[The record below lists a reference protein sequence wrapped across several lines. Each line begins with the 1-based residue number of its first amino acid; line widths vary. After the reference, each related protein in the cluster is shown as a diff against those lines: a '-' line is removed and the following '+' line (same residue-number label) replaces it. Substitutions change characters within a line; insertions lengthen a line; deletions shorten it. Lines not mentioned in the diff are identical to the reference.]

1 MKPTASPGV
10 AGRLHALWPTW
21 RADLVAGVVVAVLLI
36 PQSLAYAMLAGLPPQ
51 VGLYASLLPL
61 LGYAALGSSPV
72 LGLGPV
78 AVLALMIMQALSGLP
93 AGVSVEVGAVV
104 LAAEVGL
111 LLALAA
117 LLRLDALSSLLS
129 VPALRGF
136 ENGATLMIAA
146 SQVPVLLGSAATG
159 STLPTL
165 VRSAL
170 RQGITPL
177 SAAWGVAAI
186 ALLLLSRRAGSRLL
200 ARLAPLLLLVAAMA
214 LSAWTPAADGVA
226 QVGALPSLALPLG
239 LPPLATAL
247 WLQLLPSAAL
257 VALMGF
263 VSSLAVA
270 ESLAQRRGEKL
281 LPAAEMRG
289 LAAANLVAAVSGGMP
304 VAGSFSRSILLH
316 EAGSQSRGSL
326 VFVAGFMGLAMLLLA
341 EPLAHLPKPVLAAT
355 IVVAVLGGFTLRH
368 YGDAWRYARAEG
380 LLMIAVTATVL
391 LWSVGA
397 ALAIGVVGS
406 IALLIQ
412 RTAQPHVARIG
423 RVPGTHHYR
432 NVERYAVEC
441 QPEVV
446 GLRIDESLVFT
457 NARGLADAVLA
468 RVAEHRAAVGE
479 PRRVLLLM
487 APVNH
492 IDVSGLTAL
501 QELHAGLQ
509 AEGLRLEFSE
519 VKGPVLDRLR
529 AVGWLERYDVSL
541 YLSHHD
547 GVQAGEHGLRPSV
560 ADHDAPG
567 QL

>member
-1 MKPTASPGV
+1 MPLRP
-10 AGRLHALWPTW
+10 PDTW
-21 RADLVAGVVVAVLLI
+21 RADLLAGAVVAVLLI

-61 LGYAALGSSPV
+61 VAYAALGSSPV

-78 AVLALMIMQALSGLP
+78 AVLALMIAQALGELP
-93 AGVSVEVGAVV
+93 PGVSPEAGALV
-104 LAAEVGL
+104 LAAEVGAVL
-111 LLALAA
+111 SLAA
-117 LLRLDALSSLLS
+117 LLRLDALASLLS

-146 SQVPVLLGSAATG
+146 GQLPVLLGSAAEG
-159 STLPTL
+159 FTLPTL
-165 VRSAL
+165 LASAL
-170 RQGITPL
+170 DGGWRWQ
-177 SAAWGVAAI
+177 SAAWGGVAI
-186 ALLLLSRRAGSRLL
+186 VLLLASRRLRRPLL

-214 LSAWTPAADGVA
+214 LSAFTPAAQGVA

-239 LPPLATAL
+239 LPPLQAAL

-263 VSSLAVA
+263 VSSLAVS

-289 LAAANLVAAVSGGMP
+289 LGAANLVAAFTGGMP

-316 EAGSQSRGSL
+316 EAGSRTRWSL
-326 VFVAGFMGLAMLLLA
+326 VFVALFMGLAMLLLA

-355 IVVAVLGGFTLRH
+355 ILVAVLGGFSLRH
-368 YGDAWRYARAEG
+368 YAHAWRYARAEG
-380 LLMIAVTATVL
+380 LLMAAVTAAVL
-391 LWSVGA
+391 LWSIAA

-406 IALLIQ
+406 VALLIQ
-412 RTAQPHVARIG
+412 RTARPHVARIG
-423 RVPGTHHYR
+423 RVPGTQHYR

-441 QPEVV
+441 RPEVV
-446 GLRIDESLVFT
+446 GLRVDESLVFT
-457 NARGLADAVLA
+457 NARGLTEAVLA
-468 RVAEHRAAVGE
+468 HVSDHRQRVGA
-479 PRRVLLLM
+479 PRRVLMLM

-492 IDVSGLTAL
+492 IDFSGLTAL
-501 QELHAGLQ
+501 QELHAALAG
-509 AEGLRLEFSE
+509 EGLRLEFSE

-529 AVGWLERYDVSL
+529 AIGWLERYDVSL
-541 YLSHHD
+541 YLSHHE
-547 GVQAGEHGLRPSV
+547 GIQAGEHALRPSL
-560 ADHDAPG
+560 ADQDAPG

>member
-1 MKPTASPGV
+1 MKA
-10 AGRLHALWPTW
+10 TW
-21 RADLVAGVVVAVLLI
+21 RADLIAGAVVAVLLI

-61 LGYAALGSSPV
+61 LAYAALGSSPV

-78 AVLALMIMQALSGLP
+78 AVLALMIAQALAGLP
-93 AGVSVEVGAVV
+93 AGVSAEAGALV

-111 LLALAA
+111 LLAAAA

-146 SQVPVLLGSAATG
+146 SQLPVLLGSAAAG
-159 STLPTL
+159 FTLPAL
-165 VRSAL
+165 ARSAVHG
-170 RQGITPL
+170 GIGFT
-177 SAAWGVAAI
+177 SAAWGAAAI

-200 ARLAPLLLLVAAMA
+200 ARLAPLLLLVVAMA
-214 LSAWTPAADGVA
+214 LAAFTPAADGVA

-239 LPPLATAL
+239 LPSLDAAL
-247 WLQLLPSAAL
+247 WLHLLPPAAL
-257 VALMGF
+257 VALMAF
-263 VSSLAVA
+263 VSSLAVS

-281 LPAAEMRG
+281 LPAAELRG
-289 LAAANLVAAVSGGMP
+289 LAAANVVASLSGGMP

-316 EAGSQSRGSL
+316 EAGSQSRWTL
-326 VFVAGFMGLAMLLLA
+326 VFVAVFMSLALLLLA
-341 EPLAHLPKPVLAAT
+341 APLAHLPKPVLAAT

-368 YGDAWRYARAEG
+368 YGEAWRYARAEG
-380 LLMIAVTATVL
+380 LLMVAVTAAVL

-397 ALAIGVVGS
+397 ALAIGVAGS
-406 IALLIQ
+406 VALLIQ

-423 RVPGTHHYR
+423 RVPGTQHFR

-468 RVAEHRAAVGE
+468 RVREHRASVGE
-479 PRRVLLLM
+479 PQRVLLLM

-492 IDVSGLTAL
+492 IDVSGLVAL
-501 QELHAGLQ
+501 QALHAALA

-519 VKGPVLDRLR
+519 VKGPVLDRLK
-529 AVGWLERYDVSL
+529 AIGWLERHDVSL

-547 GVQAGEHGLRPSV
+547 GIQAGQHDLLPSQ

>member
-1 MKPTASPGV
+1 MKS
-10 AGRLHALWPTW
+10 TW
-21 RADLVAGVVVAVLLI
+21 RADLIAGAVVAVLLI

-61 LGYAALGSSPV
+61 LAYAALGSSPV

-78 AVLALMIMQALSGLP
+78 AVLALMIAQALGGLP
-93 AGVSVEVGAVV
+93 PGVPAEAGALV

-117 LLRLDALSSLLS
+117 AMRLDALSSLLS

-146 SQVPVLLGSAATG
+146 SQVPVLLGSAVTG
-159 STLPTL
+159 STLP
-165 VRSAL
+165 AL
-170 RQGITPL
+170 ALATVKAGIAPQSL
-177 SAAWGVAAI
+177 AWGGAAI
-186 ALLLLSRRAGSRLL
+186 ALLLLSRRSGSRLL
-200 ARLAPLLLLVAAMA
+200 ARLAPLLLLVTAMG
-214 LSAWTPAADGVA
+214 LSAFTPAAVGVA
-226 QVGALPSLALPLG
+226 QVGALPSLSLPIGLPL
-239 LPPLATAL
+239 LDAAL

-270 ESLAQRRGEKL
+270 ESLGQRRGEKV
-281 LPAAEMRG
+281 LPAAELRG
-289 LAAANLVAAVSGGMP
+289 LAAANVVASLSGGMP

-316 EAGSQSRGSL
+316 EAGSRSRWTL
-326 VFVAGFMGLAMLLLA
+326 VFIAAFMLLAMLLLA
-341 EPLAHLPKPVLAAT
+341 EPLAHLPKPVLAAS

-368 YGDAWRYARAEG
+368 YAEAWRYARAEG
-380 LLMIAVTATVL
+380 LLMVAVTAAVL

-397 ALAIGVVGS
+397 ALALGVVGS

-412 RTAQPHVARIG
+412 RTAQPHVARLG
-423 RVPGTHHYR
+423 RVPGTQHYR
-432 NVERYAVEC
+432 NVERYVVEC

-468 RVAEHRAAVGE
+468 RVREHRALIGA
-479 PRRVLLLM
+479 PQRVLLLM

-492 IDVSGLTAL
+492 IDVSGLVAL
-501 QELHAGLQ
+501 QELHAALR
-509 AEGLRLEFSE
+509 AEGMRLEFSE

-529 AVGWLERYDVSL
+529 AVGWLERHDVSL
-541 YLSHHD
+541 YLSHHE
-547 GVQAGEHGLRPSV
+547 GVQAGEHDLRPSL
-560 ADHDAPG
+560 ADMDAPG

>member
-1 MKPTASPGV
+1 M
-10 AGRLHALWPTW
+10 AGA
-21 RADLVAGVVVAVLLI
+21 VVAVLLI

-61 LGYAALGSSPV
+61 LAYAALGSSPV

-78 AVLALMIMQALSGLP
+78 AVLALMIAQALGALP
-93 AGVSVEVGAVV
+93 AGVSPTQGALVM
-104 LAAEVGL
+104 AAEVGGV
-111 LLALAA
+111 LALAT
-117 LLRLDALSSLLS
+117 LLRLDALASLLS

-146 SQVPVLLGSAATG
+146 GQLPVLLGSRASG
-159 STLPTL
+159 FTLQDL
-165 VRSAL
+165 LASAVHGGL
-170 RQGITPL
+170 GGP
-177 SAAWGVAAI
+177 SAAWGAAGVV
-186 ALLLLSRRAGSRLL
+186 LLLASRRAGSRLL

-214 LSAWTPAADGVA
+214 LSAFTPLSGGVA
-226 QVGALPSLALPLG
+226 QVGALPTLALPLG
-239 LPPLATAL
+239 LPLWDAGV
-247 WLQLLPSAAL
+247 WLQLLPAAAL

-263 VSSLAVA
+263 VSSLAVS

-316 EAGSQSRGSL
+316 EAGSRSRLSL
-326 VFVAGFMGLAMLLLA
+326 AFVALFMALAMLMLA
-341 EPLAHLPKPVLAAT
+341 DPLAHLPKPVLAAT
-355 IVVAVLGGFTLRH
+355 ILVAVLGGFSLRP
-368 YGDAWRYARAEG
+368 YQEAWRYARAEG
-380 LLMIAVTATVL
+380 LLMLAVTVAVL
-391 LWSVGA
+391 TWSIAA

-406 IALLIQ
+406 VALLIQ
-412 RTAQPHVARIG
+412 RTARPHVARIG
-423 RVPGTHHYR
+423 RVPGTQHYR

-441 QPEVV
+441 RPEVV
-446 GLRIDESLVFT
+446 GLRVDESLVFT
-457 NARGLADAVLA
+457 NARGLGDAVLA
-468 RVAEHRAAVGE
+468 RVREHRERVGQ
-479 PRRVLLLM
+479 PQRVLMLM

-501 QELHAGLQ
+501 QELHNTLV

-529 AVGWLERYDVSL
+529 AVGWLERHDVSL
-541 YLSHHD
+541 YLSHHE
-547 GVQAGEHGLRPSV
+547 GIQAGEHALRPSL

>member
-1 MKPTASPGV
+1 MTADTVS
-10 AGRLHALWPTW
+10 GRWQ
-21 RADLVAGVVVAVLLI
+21 ADLMAGAVVAVLLI
-36 PQSLAYAMLAGLPPQ
+36 PQSLAYALLAGLPPQ

-61 LGYAALGSSPV
+61 LAYAALGSSPV

-78 AVLALMIMQALSGLP
+78 AVLALMIAQALAGLP
-93 AGVSVEVGAVV
+93 AGVSAEAGALV

-117 LLRLDALSSLLS
+117 LLRLDALASLLS

-136 ENGATLMIAA
+136 ETGATLMIAA
-146 SQVPVLLGSAATG
+146 SQLPVLLGSAATG
-159 STLPTL
+159 ATLPGL
-165 VRSAL
+165 AL
-170 RQGITPL
+170 ATAQAGIQPL
-177 SAAWGVAAI
+177 SLAWGGAAV
-186 ALLLLSRRAGSRLL
+186 ALLLLSRRAGSRML
-200 ARLAPLLLLVAAMA
+200 ARLAPLLLLLGAMG
-214 LSAWTPAADGVA
+214 LSAFTPAARGVA
-226 QVGALPSLALPLG
+226 QVGALPQLSLPLG
-239 LPPLATAL
+239 LPLLDGAL

-289 LAAANLVAAVSGGMP
+289 LAAANLVAAVTGGMP

-316 EAGSQSRGSL
+316 EAGSRSRWAL
-326 VFVAGFMGLAMLLLA
+326 VFVAGFMALAMLLLA
-341 EPLAHLPKPVLAAT
+341 GPLAHLPKPVLAAT
-355 IVVAVLGGFTLRH
+355 IVVAVLGGVSLRP
-368 YGDAWRYARAEG
+368 YREAWRYARAEG
-380 LLMIAVTATVL
+380 LLMAAVTAAVL

-397 ALAIGVVGS
+397 ALALGVVGS

-423 RVPGTHHYR
+423 RVPGTQHYR
-432 NVERYAVEC
+432 NLERYAVEC
-441 QPEVV
+441 RPEVV

-457 NARGLADAVLA
+457 NARGLADVVLA
-468 RVAEHRAAVGE
+468 HVRAHRASVGE
-479 PRRVLLLM
+479 PRRVLMLM

-501 QELHAGLQ
+501 EELHAALR
-509 AEGLRLEFSE
+509 AEGLWLELSE
-519 VKGPVLDRLR
+519 VKGPVLDRLK
-529 AVGWLERYDVSL
+529 AVGWLERHDVSL
-541 YLSHHD
+541 YLSHHE
-547 GVQAGEHGLRPSV
+547 GIQAGEHDLRPSL
-560 ADHDAPG
+560 ADMDAPG

>member
-1 MKPTASPGV
+1 MSLL
-10 AGRLHALWPTW
+10 RTW
-21 RADLVAGVVVAVLLI
+21 RADLIAGAVVAVLLI

-61 LGYAALGSSPV
+61 LAYAALGSSPV

-78 AVLALMIMQALSGLP
+78 AVLALMIAQALGALP
-93 AGVSVEVGAVV
+93 ASVSATEGALV

-111 LLALAA
+111 LLAVAA

-136 ENGATLMIAA
+136 ETGATLMIAA
-146 SQVPVLLGSAATG
+146 GQLPVLLGSAAAG
-159 STLPTL
+159 FTLPDL
-165 VRSAL
+165 IASAP
-170 RQGITPL
+170 QGGF
-177 SAAWGVAAI
+177 GVASAVWGGAGI
-186 ALLLLSRRAGSRLL
+186 ALLLLSRRAGPRLL

-214 LSAWTPAADGVA
+214 LSAFTPAATGVA
-226 QVGALPSLALPLG
+226 QVGALPSLVLPLG
-239 LPPLATAL
+239 LPRLEAAL

-263 VSSLAVA
+263 VSSLAVS

-289 LAAANLVAAVSGGMP
+289 LAAANLVASVSGGMP

-316 EAGSQSRGSL
+316 EAGSASRWSL
-326 VFVAGFMGLAMLLLA
+326 VFVCAFMFVAMLLLA

-355 IVVAVLGGFTLRH
+355 IVVAVLGGFSLRP
-368 YGDAWRYARAEG
+368 YREAWRYARAEG
-380 LLMIAVTATVL
+380 LLMVAVTVAVL
-391 LWSVGA
+391 CWSIAA

-406 IALLIQ
+406 VALLIQ

-423 RVPGTHHYR
+423 RVPGTQHYR
-432 NVERYAVEC
+432 NLERYAVEC
-441 QPEVV
+441 RPEVV
-446 GLRIDESLVFT
+446 GLRVDESLVFT
-457 NARGLADAVLA
+457 NARGLVDAVLA
-468 RVAEHRAAVGE
+468 HVREHREKVGA
-479 PRRVLLLM
+479 PQRVLMLM

-501 QELHAGLQ
+501 QELHAALQ

-519 VKGPVLDRLR
+519 VKGPVLDRLK

-541 YLSHHD
+541 YLSHHE
-547 GVQAGEHGLRPSV
+547 GIQAGEHALRPSL
-560 ADHDAPG
+560 ADMDAPG

>member
-1 MKPTASPGV
+1 MLK
-10 AGRLHALWPTW
+10 TW
-21 RADLVAGVVVAVLLI
+21 RADLIAGAVVAVLLI

-61 LGYAALGSSPV
+61 LAYAALGSSPV

-78 AVLALMIMQALSGLP
+78 AVLALMIAQALAGLP
-93 AGVSVEVGAVV
+93 AGVSAEAGALV

-111 LLALAA
+111 LLAAAA

-146 SQVPVLLGSAATG
+146 SQLPVLLGSAAAG
-159 STLPTL
+159 FTLPAL
-165 VRSAL
+165 ALSAV
-170 RQGITPL
+170 QGGIGLT
-177 SAAWGVAAI
+177 SAAWGAAAI
-186 ALLLLSRRAGSRLL
+186 ALLLLSRRAGSRQL
-200 ARLAPLLLLVAAMA
+200 ARLAPLVLLVVAMA
-214 LSAWTPAADGVA
+214 LAAFTPAADGVA
-226 QVGALPSLALPLG
+226 QVGALPALALPLA
-239 LPPLATAL
+239 LPPLGAEL
-247 WLQLLPSAAL
+247 WLHLLPHAAL
-257 VALMGF
+257 VALMAF
-263 VSSLAVA
+263 VSSLAVS

-281 LPAAEMRG
+281 LPAAELRG
-289 LAAANLVAAVSGGMP
+289 LAAANVIASLSGGMP

-316 EAGSQSRGSL
+316 EAGSQSRWTL
-326 VFVAGFMGLAMLLLA
+326 VFVAGFMALALLLLA
-341 EPLAHLPKPVLAAT
+341 APLAHLPKPVLAAT
-355 IVVAVLGGFTLRH
+355 IVVAVMGGFTLRH
-368 YGDAWRYARAEG
+368 YGEAWRYARAEG
-380 LLMIAVTATVL
+380 LLMAAVTAAVL

-397 ALAIGVVGS
+397 ALAIGVAGS
-406 IALLIQ
+406 VALLIQ
-412 RTAQPHVARIG
+412 RTAQPHVARLG
-423 RVPGTHHYR
+423 RVPGTQHYR

-468 RVAEHRAAVGE
+468 RVREHRASVGQ

-492 IDVSGLTAL
+492 IDVSGLVAL
-501 QELHAGLQ
+501 QALHAALA
-509 AEGLRLEFSE
+509 AEGLRLELSE
-519 VKGPVLDRLR
+519 VKGPVLDRLK
-529 AVGWLERYDVSL
+529 AIGWLERHDVSL

-547 GVQAGEHGLRPSV
+547 GIQAGQHDLRPSQ
-560 ADHDAPG
+560 ADYDAPG

>member
-1 MKPTASPGV
+1 MSLL
-10 AGRLHALWPTW
+10 RTW
-21 RADLVAGVVVAVLLI
+21 RADLIAGAVVAVLLI

-61 LGYAALGSSPV
+61 LAYAALGSSPV

-78 AVLALMIMQALSGLP
+78 AVLALMIAQALGALP
-93 AGVSVEVGAVV
+93 ASVSATEGALV

-111 LLALAA
+111 LLAVAA

-136 ENGATLMIAA
+136 ETGATLMIAA
-146 SQVPVLLGSAATG
+146 GQLPVLLGSAAAG
-159 STLPTL
+159 FTLPDL
-165 VRSAL
+165 IASAP
-170 RQGITPL
+170 QGGF
-177 SAAWGVAAI
+177 GVASAVWGGAGI
-186 ALLLLSRRAGSRLL
+186 ALLLLSRRAGPRLL

-214 LSAWTPAADGVA
+214 LSAFTPAAMGVA
-226 QVGALPSLALPLG
+226 QVGALPSLVLPLG
-239 LPPLATAL
+239 LPRLEAAL

-263 VSSLAVA
+263 VSSLAVS

-289 LAAANLVAAVSGGMP
+289 LAAANLVASVSGGMP

-316 EAGSQSRGSL
+316 EAGSASRWSL
-326 VFVAGFMGLAMLLLA
+326 VFVCAFMFVAMLLLA

-355 IVVAVLGGFTLRH
+355 IVVAVLGGFTLRP
-368 YGDAWRYARAEG
+368 YREAWRYARAEG
-380 LLMIAVTATVL
+380 LLMVAVTVAVL
-391 LWSVGA
+391 CWSIAA

-406 IALLIQ
+406 VALLIQ

-423 RVPGTHHYR
+423 RVPGTQHYR
-432 NVERYAVEC
+432 NLERYAVEC
-441 QPEVV
+441 RPEVV
-446 GLRIDESLVFT
+446 GLRVDESLVFT
-457 NARGLADAVLA
+457 NARGLVDAVLA
-468 RVAEHRAAVGE
+468 HVREHREKVGA
-479 PRRVLLLM
+479 PQRVLMLM

-501 QELHAGLQ
+501 QELHAALR

-519 VKGPVLDRLR
+519 VKGPVLDRLK

-541 YLSHHD
+541 YLSHHE
-547 GVQAGEHGLRPSV
+547 GIQAGEHALRPSL
-560 ADHDAPG
+560 ADMDAPG

>member
-1 MKPTASPGV
+1 MSLL
-10 AGRLHALWPTW
+10 RTW
-21 RADLVAGVVVAVLLI
+21 RADLIAGAVVAVLLI

-61 LGYAALGSSPV
+61 LAYAALGSSPV

-78 AVLALMIMQALSGLP
+78 AVLALMIAQALGALP
-93 AGVSVEVGAVV
+93 ASVSATEGALV

-111 LLALAA
+111 LLAVAA

-136 ENGATLMIAA
+136 ETGATLMIAA
-146 SQVPVLLGSAATG
+146 GQLPVLLGSAAAG
-159 STLPTL
+159 FTLPDL
-165 VRSAL
+165 IASAP
-170 RQGITPL
+170 QGGF
-177 SAAWGVAAI
+177 GVASAVWGGAGI
-186 ALLLLSRRAGSRLL
+186 ALLLLSRRAGPRLL

-214 LSAWTPAADGVA
+214 LSAFTPAAMGVA
-226 QVGALPSLALPLG
+226 QVGALPSLVLPLG
-239 LPPLATAL
+239 LPRLEAAL

-263 VSSLAVA
+263 VSSLAVS

-289 LAAANLVAAVSGGMP
+289 LAAANLVASVSGGMP

-316 EAGSQSRGSL
+316 EAGSASRWSL
-326 VFVAGFMGLAMLLLA
+326 VFVCAFMFVAMLLLA

-355 IVVAVLGGFTLRH
+355 IVVAVLGGFSLQPYRE
-368 YGDAWRYARAEG
+368 AWRYARAEG
-380 LLMIAVTATVL
+380 LLMVAVTVAVL
-391 LWSVGA
+391 CWSIAA

-406 IALLIQ
+406 VALLIQ

-423 RVPGTHHYR
+423 RVPGTQHYR
-432 NVERYAVEC
+432 NLERYAVEC
-441 QPEVV
+441 RPEVV
-446 GLRIDESLVFT
+446 GLRVDESLVFT
-457 NARGLADAVLA
+457 NARGLVDAVLA
-468 RVAEHRAAVGE
+468 HVREHREKVGA
-479 PRRVLLLM
+479 PQRVLMLM

-501 QELHAGLQ
+501 QELHAALQ

-519 VKGPVLDRLR
+519 VKGPVLDRLK

-541 YLSHHD
+541 YLSHHE
-547 GVQAGEHGLRPSV
+547 GIQAGEHALRPSL
-560 ADHDAPG
+560 ADMDAPG

>member
-1 MKPTASPGV
+1 MPLP
-10 AGRLHALWPTW
+10 RTW
-21 RADLVAGVVVAVLLI
+21 RADLIAGAVVAVLLI

-61 LGYAALGSSPV
+61 LAYAALGSSPV

-78 AVLALMIMQALSGLP
+78 AVLALMIAQALGGLP
-93 AGVSVEVGAVV
+93 AGVTPTEGALV

-111 LLALAA
+111 LLGAAA
-117 LLRLDALSSLLS
+117 LLRLDSLSSLLS

-136 ENGATLMIAA
+136 ESGATLMIAA
-146 SQVPVLLGSAATG
+146 SQVPVLLGSRAAG
-159 STLPTL
+159 FTLPELLLSATQGGWGL
-165 VRSAL
+165 ASAL
-170 RQGITPL
+170 
-177 SAAWGVAAI
+177 WGVAAVA
-186 ALLLLSRRAGSRLL
+186 ALLAARRLRTRLL
-200 ARLAPLLLLVAAMA
+200 ARLAPLVLLVGAMA
-214 LSAWTPAADGVA
+214 LSAFTPAAGGVA

-239 LPPLATAL
+239 LPRLEAAL
-247 WLQLLPSAAL
+247 WLQLLPAAAL

-263 VSSLAVA
+263 VSSLAVS

-289 LAAANLVAAVSGGMP
+289 LAAANLVASVSGGMP

-316 EAGSQSRGSL
+316 EAGSQSRLSL
-326 VFVAGFMGLAMLLLA
+326 VFVAVFMLLAMLLLA

-355 IVVAVLGGFTLRH
+355 IVVAVLGGFSLRH
-368 YGDAWRYARAEG
+368 YEEAWRYARAEG
-380 LLMIAVTATVL
+380 LLMAAVTAAVL
-391 LWSVGA
+391 LWSIGA
-397 ALAIGVVGS
+397 ALALGVVGS

-412 RTAQPHVARIG
+412 RTARPHVARIG
-423 RVPGTHHYR
+423 RVPGTQHYR

-441 QPEVV
+441 RPEVV

-457 NARGLADAVLA
+457 NARGLSDVVLA
-468 RVAEHRAAVGE
+468 HVREQRASIGA
-479 PRRVLLLM
+479 PQRVLLLM

-501 QELHAGLQ
+501 QELHAALQ
-509 AEGLRLEFSE
+509 VEGLRLEFSE
-519 VKGPVLDRLR
+519 VKGPVLDRLK

-541 YLSHHD
+541 YLSHHE
-547 GVQAGEHGLRPSV
+547 GIQAGEHELRPSQ
-560 ADHDAPG
+560 ADRDAPG

>member
-1 MKPTASPGV
+1 MLFKLPA
-10 AGRLHALWPTW
+10 TW
-21 RADLVAGVVVAVLLI
+21 RADLMAGAVVAVLLI

-61 LGYAALGSSPV
+61 LAYAALGSSPV

-78 AVLALMIMQALSGLP
+78 AVLALMIAQALGALP
-93 AGVSVEVGAVV
+93 SSVSPAAGALV

-111 LLALAA
+111 VLALAA
-117 LLRLDALSSLLS
+117 LLRLDALASLLS

-146 SQVPVLLGSAATG
+146 GQLPVLLGSRAAG
-159 STLPTL
+159 FTLPDLL
-165 VRSAL
+165 VSAL
-170 RQGITPL
+170 HGGLGWP
-177 SAAWGVAAI
+177 SAAWGVAGVG
-186 ALLLLSRRAGSRLL
+186 LLLASRRAGSRLL
-200 ARLAPLLLLVAAMA
+200 ARLAPLLLLVAAMVISA
-214 LSAWTPAADGVA
+214 LTPLAAGVA
-226 QVGALPSLALPLG
+226 QVGALPTLALPLG
-239 LPPLATAL
+239 LPLLDAAV
-247 WLQLLPSAAL
+247 WLQLLPAAAL

-263 VSSLAVA
+263 VSSLAVS

-316 EAGSQSRGSL
+316 EAGSRSRLSL
-326 VFVAGFMGLAMLLLA
+326 AFVAVFMALAMLMLA

-355 IVVAVLGGFTLRH
+355 ILVAVLGGFSLRP
-368 YGDAWRYARAEG
+368 YREAWGYARAEG
-380 LLMIAVTATVL
+380 LLMLAVTVAVL
-391 LWSVGA
+391 TWSIAA

-406 IALLIQ
+406 VALLIQ

-423 RVPGTHHYR
+423 RVPGTQHYR
-432 NVERYAVEC
+432 NVERYAAEC

-446 GLRIDESLVFT
+446 GLRVDESLVFT
-457 NARGLADAVLA
+457 NARGLGDAVLA
-468 RVAEHRAAVGE
+468 RVREHREQVGK
-479 PRRVLLLM
+479 PARVLMLM

-501 QELHAGLQ
+501 QELHNTLA

-519 VKGPVLDRLR
+519 VKGPVLDRLK
-529 AVGWLERYDVSL
+529 AVGWLERHDVSL
-541 YLSHHD
+541 YLSHHE
-547 GVQAGEHGLRPSV
+547 GIQAGEHALRPSL

>member
-1 MKPTASPGV
+1 MKA
-10 AGRLHALWPTW
+10 TW
-21 RADLVAGVVVAVLLI
+21 RADLIAGAIVAVLLI

-61 LGYAALGSSPV
+61 LAYAALGSSPV

-78 AVLALMIMQALSGLP
+78 AVLALMIAQALGGLP
-93 AGVSVEVGAVV
+93 ADVSAEQGALV

-111 LLALAA
+111 LLAAAA

-136 ENGATLMIAA
+136 ETGATLMIAA
-146 SQVPVLLGSAATG
+146 GQLPVLLGSAAVG
-159 STLPTL
+159 FTLPDL
-165 VRSAL
+165 MASAG
-170 RQGITPL
+170 QGGFGPV
-177 SAAWGVAAI
+177 SAAWGVVAL
-186 ALLLLSRRAGSRLL
+186 ALLRLARRSRRRML
-200 ARLAPLLLLVAAMA
+200 ARLAPLLLLVSAMA
-214 LSAWTPAADGVA
+214 LAAFTPAADGVA
-226 QVGALPSLALPLG
+226 QVGALPSLAIPLG
-239 LPPLATAL
+239 LPRLEAAL
-247 WLQLLPSAAL
+247 WLHLLPSAAL
-257 VALMGF
+257 VALMAF
-263 VSSLAVA
+263 VSSLAVS

-281 LPAAEMRG
+281 LPAAELRG
-289 LAAANLVAAVSGGMP
+289 LAAANLVASLSGGMP

-316 EAGSQSRGSL
+316 EAGSQSRWTL
-326 VFVAGFMGLAMLLLA
+326 VFVCGFMFLAMLLLA
-341 EPLAHLPKPVLAAT
+341 GPLAHCPKPVLAAV
-355 IVVAVLGGFTLRH
+355 IIVAVLGGFTLRP
-368 YGDAWRYARAEG
+368 YVEAWRYARAEG
-380 LLMIAVTATVL
+380 LLMALVTATVL

-412 RTAQPHVARIG
+412 RTARPHVARIG
-423 RVPGTHHYR
+423 RLPGTQHYR
-432 NVERYAVEC
+432 NLERYAVEC

-457 NARGLADAVLA
+457 NARGLVDVVLVHVHA
-468 RVAEHRAAVGE
+468 HRASIGE

-501 QELHAGLQ
+501 QDLHAALA
-509 AEGLRLEFSE
+509 AEGLKLAFSE
-519 VKGPVLDRLR
+519 VKGPVLDRLK

-547 GVQAGEHGLRPSV
+547 GIQAGEHDLRPSQ

>member
-1 MKPTASPGV
+1 MKA
-10 AGRLHALWPTW
+10 TW
-21 RADLVAGVVVAVLLI
+21 RADLIAGAVVAVLLI

-61 LGYAALGSSPV
+61 LAYAALGSSPV

-78 AVLALMIMQALSGLP
+78 AVLALMIAQALAGLP
-93 AGVSVEVGAVV
+93 AGVSAEAGALV

-111 LLALAA
+111 LLAAAA

-146 SQVPVLLGSAATG
+146 SQLPVLLGSAAAG
-159 STLPTL
+159 FTLPAL
-165 VRSAL
+165 ASSAVHG
-170 RQGITPL
+170 GIGFT
-177 SAAWGVAAI
+177 SAAWGAAAV

-200 ARLAPLLLLVAAMA
+200 ARLAPLLLLVVAMA
-214 LSAWTPAADGVA
+214 LAAFTPAADGVA
-226 QVGALPSLALPLG
+226 QVGALPALALPLA
-239 LPPLATAL
+239 LPPLDAAL
-247 WLQLLPSAAL
+247 WLHLLPSAAL
-257 VALMGF
+257 VALMAF
-263 VSSLAVA
+263 VSSLAVS

-281 LPAAEMRG
+281 LPAAELRG
-289 LAAANLVAAVSGGMP
+289 LAAANVVASLSGGMP

-316 EAGSQSRGSL
+316 EAGSQSRWTL
-326 VFVAGFMGLAMLLLA
+326 VFVAVFMALALLLLA
-341 EPLAHLPKPVLAAT
+341 APLAYLPKPVLAAT
-355 IVVAVLGGFTLRH
+355 IVVAVMGGFTLRH
-368 YGDAWRYARAEG
+368 YGEAWRYARAEG
-380 LLMIAVTATVL
+380 LLMAAVTAAVL

-397 ALAIGVVGS
+397 ALAIGVAGS
-406 IALLIQ
+406 VALLIQ

-423 RVPGTHHYR
+423 RVPGTQHFR

-457 NARGLADAVLA
+457 NARGLSDAVLA
-468 RVAEHRAAVGE
+468 RVREHRASVGQ
-479 PRRVLLLM
+479 PQRVLLLM

-492 IDVSGLTAL
+492 IDVSGLVAL
-501 QELHAGLQ
+501 QALHAALQ

-529 AVGWLERYDVSL
+529 AVGWLERHDVSL

-547 GVQAGEHGLRPSV
+547 GIQAGEHALRPSQ

>member
-1 MKPTASPGV
+1 MKHS
-10 AGRLHALWPTW
+10 W
-21 RADLVAGVVVAVLLI
+21 RADLIAGAVVAVLLI

-61 LGYAALGSSPV
+61 LAYAALGSSPV

-78 AVLALMIMQALSGLP
+78 AVLALMIAQALSGLP
-93 AGVSVEVGAVV
+93 AGVTPEAGALV
-104 LAAEVGL
+104 LAAEIGAL
-111 LLALAA
+111 MALAA

-146 SQVPVLLGSAATG
+146 SQLPVLLGSAAAG
-159 STLPTL
+159 FTLPDLARTAMTGGWGL
-165 VRSAL
+165 SSTVWGAVAL
-170 RQGITPL
+170 
-177 SAAWGVAAI
+177 
-186 ALLLLSRRAGSRLL
+186 ALLLMSRRMGLPLL
-200 ARLAPLLLLVAAMA
+200 ARLAPLLLLLGAMA
-214 LSAWTPAADGVA
+214 LSAFTPAAQGVA
-226 QVGALPSLALPLG
+226 QVGALPTLALPLG
-239 LPPLATAL
+239 LPSLDRAL

-257 VALMGF
+257 VALMAF
-263 VSSLAVA
+263 VSSFAVS

-281 LPAAEMRG
+281 LPAAELRG

-316 EAGSQSRGSL
+316 EAGSRTRWTL
-326 VFVAGFMGLAMLLLA
+326 VFVAAFMALAMLLLA
-341 EPLAHLPKPVLAAT
+341 GPLAHLPKPVLAAT

-368 YGDAWRYARAEG
+368 YAEAWRYARAEG
-380 LLMIAVTATVL
+380 LLMAAVSTTVL
-391 LWSVGA
+391 LWSAGA
-397 ALAIGVVGS
+397 ALALGVVGS

-412 RTAQPHVARIG
+412 RTAQPHVARLG
-423 RVPGTHHYR
+423 RVPGTQHYR

-457 NARGLADAVLA
+457 NARGLVDAVLA
-468 RVAEHRAAVGE
+468 RVQEHRERVGA
-479 PRRVLLLM
+479 PARVLLLM

-501 QELHAGLQ
+501 QELRAALA
-509 AEGLRLEFSE
+509 AEGLRLELSE

-529 AVGWLERYDVSL
+529 AVGWLEAQDVSL
-541 YLSHHD
+541 YLSHHE
-547 GVQAGEHGLRPSV
+547 GMQAGEHALRPSL
-560 ADHDAPG
+560 ADMDAPG

>member
-1 MKPTASPGV
+1 MRFPTT
-10 AGRLHALWPTW
+10 L
-21 RADLVAGVVVAVLLI
+21 RADLIAGAVVAVLLI

-61 LGYAALGSSPV
+61 LAYAALGSSPV

-78 AVLALMIMQALSGLP
+78 AVLALMIAQALGGLP
-93 AGVSVEVGAVV
+93 AGVSVEAGALV

-111 LLALAA
+111 LLGCAA

-146 SQVPVLLGSAATG
+146 GQLPVLLGSAAAG
-159 STLPTL
+159 FTLPDL
-165 VRSAL
+165 LRSAP
-170 RQGITPL
+170 QGGFGPL
-177 SAAWGVAAI
+177 SAAWGAAAI

-214 LSAWTPAADGVA
+214 LSALTPAAEGVA
-226 QVGALPSLALPLG
+226 QVGALPSMAVPLG
-239 LPPLATAL
+239 LPTLDAAL

-257 VALMGF
+257 VGLMGF
-263 VSSLAVA
+263 VSSLAVS

-289 LAAANLVAAVSGGMP
+289 LAAANLVASVTGGMP

-316 EAGSQSRGSL
+316 EAGSQSRWSL
-326 VFVAGFMGLAMLLLA
+326 VFVAGFMFLAMLMLA
-341 EPLAHLPKPVLAAT
+341 GPLAHLPKPVLAAT
-355 IVVAVLGGFTLRH
+355 ILVAVLGGFTLRH
-368 YGDAWRYARAEG
+368 YADAWRYARAEG
-380 LLMIAVTATVL
+380 LLMVAVSAAVL

-397 ALAIGVVGS
+397 ALALGVVGS

-412 RTAQPHVARIG
+412 RTARPHVARIG
-423 RVPGTHHYR
+423 RVPGTQHYR
-432 NVERYAVEC
+432 NFERYAVEW

-457 NARGLADAVLA
+457 NARGLVEVVLA
-468 RVAEHRAAVGE
+468 HVREHRARVGA
-479 PRRVLLLM
+479 PQRVLLLM

-501 QELHAGLQ
+501 QELHAALA
-509 AEGLRLEFSE
+509 AEGLRLELSE
-519 VKGPVLDRLR
+519 VKGPVLDRLK
-529 AVGWLERYDVSL
+529 AIAWLERHDVSL
-541 YLSHHD
+541 YLSHHE
-547 GVQAGEHGLRPSV
+547 GIQAGEHALRPSL
-560 ADHDAPG
+560 ADMDAPG

>member
-1 MKPTASPGV
+1 MSLL
-10 AGRLHALWPTW
+10 RTW
-21 RADLVAGVVVAVLLI
+21 RADLIAGAVVAVLLI

-61 LGYAALGSSPV
+61 LAYAALGSSPV

-78 AVLALMIMQALSGLP
+78 AVLALMIAQALGALP
-93 AGVSVEVGAVV
+93 ASVSATEGALV

-111 LLALAA
+111 LLAVAA

-136 ENGATLMIAA
+136 ETGATLMIAA
-146 SQVPVLLGSAATG
+146 GQLPVLLGSAAAG
-159 STLPTL
+159 FTLPDL
-165 VRSAL
+165 IASAVS
-170 RQGITPL
+170 GGFGAV
-177 SAAWGVAAI
+177 SAAWGGGAI
-186 ALLLLSRRAGSRLL
+186 ALLLLSRRAGPRLL
-200 ARLAPLLLLVAAMA
+200 ARLAPLLLLVVAMA
-214 LSAWTPAADGVA
+214 LSAFTPAATGVA
-226 QVGALPSLALPLG
+226 QVGALPSMALPLG
-239 LPPLATAL
+239 LPRLEAAL

-263 VSSLAVA
+263 VSSLAVS

-289 LAAANLVAAVSGGMP
+289 LAAANLVASVSGGMP

-316 EAGSQSRGSL
+316 EAGSASRWSL
-326 VFVAGFMGLAMLLLA
+326 VFVCAFMFVAMLVLA
-341 EPLAHLPKPVLAAT
+341 GPLAHLPKPVLAAT
-355 IVVAVLGGFTLRH
+355 IVVAVLGGFSLQPYRE
-368 YGDAWRYARAEG
+368 AWRYARAEG
-380 LLMIAVTATVL
+380 LLMVAVTVAVL
-391 LWSVGA
+391 CWSIAA

-406 IALLIQ
+406 VALLIQ

-423 RVPGTHHYR
+423 RVPGTQHYR
-432 NVERYAVEC
+432 NLERYAVEC
-441 QPEVV
+441 RPEVV
-446 GLRIDESLVFT
+446 GLRVDESLVFT
-457 NARGLADAVLA
+457 NARGLVDAVLA
-468 RVAEHRAAVGE
+468 HVREHREKVGK
-479 PRRVLLLM
+479 PQRVLMLM

-501 QELHAGLQ
+501 QELHAALK

-519 VKGPVLDRLR
+519 VKGPVLDRLK

-541 YLSHHD
+541 YLSHHE
-547 GVQAGEHGLRPSV
+547 GIQAGEHALRPSL
-560 ADHDAPG
+560 ADMDAPG

>member
-1 MKPTASPGV
+1 M
-10 AGRLHALWPTW
+10 RFMPTW
-21 RADLVAGVVVAVLLI
+21 RADLVAGAVVAVLLI

-61 LGYAALGSSPV
+61 LAYAALGSSPV

-78 AVLALMIMQALSGLP
+78 AVLALMIAQALGALP
-93 AGVSVEVGAVV
+93 ASVSATEGALV

-111 LLALAA
+111 LLAVAA

-136 ENGATLMIAA
+136 ETGATLMIAA
-146 SQVPVLLGSAATG
+146 GQLPVLLGSAAAG
-159 STLPTL
+159 FTLPDL
-165 VRSAL
+165 IASAP
-170 RQGITPL
+170 QGGF
-177 SAAWGVAAI
+177 GVASAVWGGAGI
-186 ALLLLSRRAGSRLL
+186 ALLLLSRRAGPRLL

-214 LSAWTPAADGVA
+214 LSAFTPAAMGVA
-226 QVGALPSLALPLG
+226 QVGALPSLVLPLG
-239 LPPLATAL
+239 LPRLEAAL

-263 VSSLAVA
+263 VSSLAVS

-289 LAAANLVAAVSGGMP
+289 LAAANLVASVSGGMP

-316 EAGSQSRGSL
+316 EAGSASRWSL
-326 VFVAGFMGLAMLLLA
+326 VFVCAFMFVAMLLLA

-355 IVVAVLGGFTLRH
+355 IVVAVLGGFTLRP
-368 YGDAWRYARAEG
+368 YREAWRYARAEG
-380 LLMIAVTATVL
+380 LLMVAVTVAVL
-391 LWSVGA
+391 CWSIAA

-406 IALLIQ
+406 VALLIQ

-423 RVPGTHHYR
+423 RVPGTQHYR
-432 NVERYAVEC
+432 NLERYAVEC
-441 QPEVV
+441 RPEVV
-446 GLRIDESLVFT
+446 GLRVDESLVFT
-457 NARGLADAVLA
+457 NARGLVDAVLA
-468 RVAEHRAAVGE
+468 HVREHREKVGA
-479 PRRVLLLM
+479 PQRVLMLM

-501 QELHAGLQ
+501 QELHAALR

-519 VKGPVLDRLR
+519 VKGPVLDRLK

-541 YLSHHD
+541 YLSHHE
-547 GVQAGEHGLRPSV
+547 GIQAGEHALRPSL
-560 ADHDAPG
+560 ADMDAPG

>member
-1 MKPTASPGV
+1 MRLPTT
-10 AGRLHALWPTW
+10 TW
-21 RADLVAGVVVAVLLI
+21 RADLVAGAVVAVLLI

-61 LGYAALGSSPV
+61 LAYAVLGSSPV

-78 AVLALMIMQALSGLP
+78 ALLALMIAQALAALP
-93 AGVSVEVGAVV
+93 AGVSPTEGALV

-111 LLALAA
+111 LLAAAA

-136 ENGATLMIAA
+136 ESGATLMIAVG
-146 SQVPVLLGSAATG
+146 QLPVLLGSAAAG
-159 STLPTL
+159 FTLPEL
-165 VRSAL
+165 ARSAL
-170 RQGITPL
+170 HGGFGAL

-200 ARLAPLLLLVAAMA
+200 ARLAPLLLLVVAMG
-214 LSAWTPAADGVA
+214 LSAFTPAATGVA
-226 QVGALPSLALPLG
+226 QVGALPSLSVPLG
-239 LPPLATAL
+239 LPRLEAAL
-247 WLQLLPSAAL
+247 WLQLLPAAAL
-257 VALMGF
+257 VGLMGF
-263 VSSLAVA
+263 VSSLAVS

-289 LAAANLVAAVSGGMP
+289 LAAANLVASVTGGMP

-316 EAGSQSRGSL
+316 EAGSQSRWSL
-326 VFVAGFMGLAMLLLA
+326 VFVAAFMALAMLMLA
-341 EPLAHLPKPVLAAT
+341 GPLAHLPKPVLAAT
-355 IVVAVLGGFTLRH
+355 IVVAVLGGFSLRH
-368 YGDAWRYARAEG
+368 YVDAWRYARAEG
-380 LLMIAVTATVL
+380 LLMMAVSAVVL

-397 ALAIGVVGS
+397 ALALGVVGS

-423 RVPGTHHYR
+423 RVPGTQHYR
-432 NVERYAVEC
+432 NLERYAVEC
-441 QPEVV
+441 RPEVV

-457 NARGLADAVLA
+457 NARGLVDVVLGHV
-468 RVAEHRAAVGE
+468 REHRARVG
-479 PRRVLLLM
+479 PPQRVLLLM

-501 QELHAGLQ
+501 QDLHAALA

-519 VKGPVLDRLR
+519 VKGPVLDRLK

-541 YLSHHD
+541 YLSHHE
-547 GVQAGEHGLRPSV
+547 GIQAGEHALRPSL

>member
-1 MKPTASPGV
+1 MRA
-10 AGRLHALWPTW
+10 TW
-21 RADLVAGVVVAVLLI
+21 RADLMAGAVVAVLLI

-61 LGYAALGSSPV
+61 LAYAALGSSPV

-78 AVLALMIMQALSGLP
+78 AVLALMIAQALGGLP
-93 AGVSVEVGAVV
+93 PGVSAEAGALV
-104 LAAEVGL
+104 LAAEVGG

-159 STLPTL
+159 STLPAL
-165 VRSAL
+165 VRAAV
-170 RQGITPL
+170 QHGIAPL
-177 SAAWGVAAI
+177 SAAWGGAAVV
-186 ALLLLSRRAGSRLL
+186 LLLLSRRTGSRTL
-200 ARLAPLLLLVAAMA
+200 ARLAPLLLMIGAML
-214 LSAWTPAADGVA
+214 LSTFTPAARGVA
-226 QVGALPSLALPLG
+226 EVGALPSLALPVG
-239 LPPLATAL
+239 LPLLDAAL
-247 WLQLLPSAAL
+247 WRNLLPSAAL

-289 LAAANLVAAVSGGMP
+289 LAAANLAASLTGGMP

-316 EAGSQSRGSL
+316 EAGSKSRWTL
-326 VFVAGFMGLAMLLLA
+326 VFVAGFMLLAMLLLA

-355 IVVAVLGGFTLRH
+355 IVVAVLGGFTLGH
-368 YGDAWRYARAEG
+368 YGEAWRYARAEG
-380 LLMIAVTATVL
+380 LLMAAVSAAVL
-391 LWSVGA
+391 LWSIGA
-397 ALAIGVVGS
+397 ALALGVVGS

-423 RVPGTHHYR
+423 RVPGTQHYR

-457 NARGLADAVLA
+457 NSRGLADVVLA
-468 RVAEHRAAVGE
+468 RVREHRALVGT
-479 PRRVLLLM
+479 PQRVLMLM

-501 QELHAGLQ
+501 QELHTALRI
-509 AEGLRLEFSE
+509 EGLRLEFSE

-529 AVGWLERYDVSL
+529 AIGWLERHDVSL

-547 GVQAGEHGLRPSV
+547 GIQAGEHDLRPSL

>member
-1 MKPTASPGV
+1 MRFPTT
-10 AGRLHALWPTW
+10 TW
-21 RADLVAGVVVAVLLI
+21 RADLVAGAVVAVLLI

-61 LGYAALGSSPV
+61 LAYAALGSSPV

-78 AVLALMIMQALSGLP
+78 AVLALMIAQALGGLP
-93 AGVSVEVGAVV
+93 AGVSVTDGALV

-111 LLALAA
+111 VLAVAA
-117 LLRLDALSSLLS
+117 LLRLDALASLLS

-146 SQVPVLLGSAATG
+146 GQLPVLLGSTAAG
-159 STLPTL
+159 FTLPTL
-165 VRSAL
+165 LGAVPT
-170 RQGITPL
+170 GGF
-177 SAAWGVAAI
+177 GVASAVWGGVGV
-186 ALLLLSRRAGSRLL
+186 ALLLLSRRAGSRML
-200 ARLAPLLLLVAAMA
+200 ARLAPLLLMVAAMA
-214 LSAWTPAADGVA
+214 LSAFTPAAQGVA

-239 LPPLATAL
+239 LPRLEAAL

-257 VALMGF
+257 VGLMGF
-263 VSSLAVA
+263 VSSLAVS

-281 LPAAEMRG
+281 LPAAELRG
-289 LAAANLVAAVSGGMP
+289 LAAANLVASVSGGMP

-316 EAGSQSRGSL
+316 EAGSQSRWTL
-326 VFVAGFMGLAMLLLA
+326 VFVAAFMFLAMLMLA
-341 EPLAHLPKPVLAAT
+341 GPLAHLPKPVLAAT
-355 IVVAVLGGFTLRH
+355 IVVAVLGGFSLRH
-368 YGDAWRYARAEG
+368 YQDAWRYARAEG
-380 LLMIAVTATVL
+380 LLMAAVSAVVL

-397 ALAIGVVGS
+397 ALALGVVGS

-423 RVPGTHHYR
+423 RVPGTQHYR

-441 QPEVV
+441 RPEVV

-457 NARGLADAVLA
+457 NARGLVDVVLA
-468 RVAEHRAAVGE
+468 HVREHRARVGL
-479 PRRVLLLM
+479 PQRVLLLM

-501 QELHAGLQ
+501 QDLHAALA

-519 VKGPVLDRLR
+519 VKGPVLDRLK
-529 AVGWLERYDVSL
+529 AVGWLEHYDVSL
-541 YLSHHD
+541 YLSHHE
-547 GVQAGEHGLRPSV
+547 GIQAGEHALRPSL

>member
-1 MKPTASPGV
+1 MLPNLRA
-10 AGRLHALWPTW
+10 TW
-21 RADLVAGVVVAVLLI
+21 RADLIAGAVVAVLLI

-61 LGYAALGSSPV
+61 LAYAALGSSPV

-78 AVLALMIMQALSGLP
+78 AVLALMIAQALGGLP
-93 AGVSVEVGAVV
+93 AGISVTEGALV

-111 LLALAA
+111 VLAVAA
-117 LLRLDALSSLLS
+117 LLRLDALASLLS

-146 SQVPVLLGSAATG
+146 GQLPVLLGSAAAG
-159 STLPTL
+159 FTLPDL
-165 VRSAL
+165 LASAVH
-170 RQGITPL
+170 GGWGPV
-177 SAAWGVAAI
+177 SAAWGGVAV
-186 ALLLLSRRAGSRLL
+186 ALLLLSRRASSRML

-214 LSAWTPAADGVA
+214 ISAFTPAARGVA

-239 LPPLATAL
+239 LPPLDAAL
-247 WLQLLPSAAL
+247 WLQLLPQAAL
-257 VALMGF
+257 IALMGF
-263 VSSLAVA
+263 VSSLAVS

-281 LPAAEMRG
+281 LPAAELRG
-289 LAAANLVAAVSGGMP
+289 LAAANLVASVSGGLP

-316 EAGSQSRGSL
+316 EAGSVTRWSL
-326 VFVAGFMGLAMLLLA
+326 VFVAGFMFLAMLLLA

-355 IVVAVLGGFTLRH
+355 IVVAVLGGFTLKH
-368 YGDAWRYARAEG
+368 YQEAWAYARAEG
-380 LLMIAVTATVL
+380 LLMVLVSVAVLCWSIA
-391 LWSVGA
+391 A

-406 IALLIQ
+406 IALLIR

-423 RVPGTHHYR
+423 RVPGTQHYR
-432 NVERYAVEC
+432 NIERYAVEC
-441 QPEVV
+441 RPEVV

-457 NARGLADAVLA
+457 NARGLTDVVLGHVRA
-468 RVAEHRAAVGE
+468 HREHVGE
-479 PRRVLLLM
+479 PQRVLLLM

-501 QELHAGLQ
+501 QELHAALE

-529 AVGWLERYDVSL
+529 AIGWLERYDASL
-541 YLSHHD
+541 YLSHHE
-547 GVQAGEHGLRPSV
+547 GIQAGEQALRPSL